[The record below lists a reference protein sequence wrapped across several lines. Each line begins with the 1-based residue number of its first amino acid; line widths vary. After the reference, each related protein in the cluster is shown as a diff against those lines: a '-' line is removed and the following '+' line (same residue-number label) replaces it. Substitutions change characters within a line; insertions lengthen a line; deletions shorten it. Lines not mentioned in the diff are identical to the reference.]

1 MITVDMSKAK
11 IIAHDARRAA
21 RNAAFAPLDIKA
33 TIPAESEAAEASR
46 AAIRTTDAALQVS
59 MDAASD
65 AAALKALLPAID
77 QMWSSPVQLYPVFM
91 PLPINGQAQV
101 IEPQV
106 STRQNVERYS
116 VVNVTGI
123 AAYEQR
129 PISQNFWVA

>member
-1 MITVDMSKAK
+1 MPKGQGTYGSTKGRPPKKPVKK
-11 IIAHDARRAA
+11 
-21 RNAAFAPLDIKA
+21 
-33 TIPAESEAAEASR
+33 
-46 AAIRTTDAALQVS
+46 
-59 MDAASD
+59 
-65 AAALKALLPAID
+65 

-123 AAYEQR
+123 AAYKQR